1 MSFIAELLGEL
12 FPYILAGMLV
22 AFQSRQR
29 EKMWGYRI
37 RRGRTVVTGLR
48 IGRLYVSPAWGTACI
63 LGPYH
68 SCMIQRGIRMG
79 WVLWQYNIPSTG
91 GESMT
96 IQEKIKSQGGFITEA
111 DIEEI
116 IAEGR
121 LRKVLVRCGSGRFIC
136 AAQYVEHF
144 IKIMDETPHDYV
156 RDVALLVGDP
166 WMN

>member
-48 IGRLYVSPAWGTACI
+48 IGRLYVGWGTACI